1 MKFVNY
7 DKTIQEER
15 RGGKKREHLS
25 EKKKN
30 KYKCNQHKGIPP
42 AMDIA
47 TSVVSRTEVT
57 IN

>member
-25 EKKKN
+25 EKKEKE
-30 KYKCNQHKGIPP
+30 I
-42 AMDIA
+42 
-47 TSVVSRTEVT
+47 
-57 IN
+57 